1 MAGNFSLQH
10 RVLTGSGA
18 PRPPVPRVR
27 GALSLGLGR
36 PGRGAGHSPLS
47 GAGFGRSWKYTS
59 PPNTPSWPGGHLK
72 HIDNCTF
79 TFTFYLLILENC
91 C

>member
-1 MAGNFSLQH
+1 LFSTPSRPVRLWGPF
-10 RVLTGSGA
+10 VLLCHGCGKLFPWRLGVRAVVLATRLYLVPGSG
-18 PRPPVPRVR
+18 
-27 GALSLGLGR
+27 
-36 PGRGAGHSPLS
+36 GRGHILP
-47 GAGFGRSWKYTS
+47 
-59 PPNTPSWPGGHLK
+59 PPNTPSWRGAQLK